1 MARAARG
8 PQDGRDGSCRAG
20 SVAAGRA
27 SVAQSGCGD
36 DPRGDRRYARE
47 SVREL
52 LAVLVGSSCERIESV
67 LGGSLDEAAA
77 KDATRIRQEI
87 TRLSQAQWLDEVGE
101 MRAFPASSQV
111 LQRKHGYRELL
122 GHYLSLVMASQYPIA
137 SDDLKRIIETK
148 SASALYEYWVFF
160 EVVRSVERLLGRR
173 PTRGVRVDAADEKR
187 PHLDHGVAVQFG
199 PDVEVIYNRRF
210 AGDSPNGRFGS
221 YSLPLRPDVLLRIA
235 GDVYVFDAK
244 FRVERGTG
252 WAPSSEDERTE
263 EEMLQG
269 DSQDGVSRWFKAGDI
284 HKMHAYR
291 DAVRHSG
298 GVRVASAWAIY
309 PGNEFRFYSDM
320 KGRVVVK
327 EEMPAEGGGSGRDP
341 LGAAGRA
348 KVLDYVITAMLEPM
362 IGDEAGHCGGII
374 EEGSALPCPKGTWV
388 SLAGAWELPA
398 GRSSL
403 GSPRR
408 SASRANS
415 LRSWR

>member
-1 MARAARG
+1 MAGTALAARAASLRG
-8 PQDGRDGSCRAG
+8 APALPSRVVETIREETVDTPENRFVSYLL
-20 SVAAGRA
+20 SWLAA
-27 SVAQSGCGD
+27 
-36 DPRGDRRYARE
+36 
-47 SVREL
+47 
-52 LAVLVGSSCERIESV
+52 LAERIESV

-199 PDVEVIYNRRF
+199 PDVEVIYNRSF

-327 EEMPAEGGGSGRDP
+327 EEMPAEGGGVGAIPLEP
-341 LGAAGRA
+341 LGERRY
-348 KVLDYVITAMLEPM
+348 LDYVIKAMLEPM
-362 IGDEAGHCGGII
+362 IGA
-374 EEGSALPCPKGTWV
+374 
-388 SLAGAWELPA
+388 
-398 GRSSL
+398 
-403 GSPRR
+403 
-408 SASRANS
+408 
-415 LRSWR
+415 